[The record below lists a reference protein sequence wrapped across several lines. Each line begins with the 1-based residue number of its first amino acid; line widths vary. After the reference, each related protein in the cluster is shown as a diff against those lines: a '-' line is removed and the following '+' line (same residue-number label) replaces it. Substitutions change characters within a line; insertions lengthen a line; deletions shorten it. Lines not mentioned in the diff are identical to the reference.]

1 MISIRRDP
9 VVTCTSIL
17 TAAVTSKIIL
27 AAAAPF
33 VERARMRNGSNLDVW
48 SAILSYYPC
57 GRPMRC
63 CDPNLTYLGNGYTRS
78 ALLFV
83 EFVDARRRPKQ
94 QERRTCHTL
103 RASTLQPHGREIGD
117 NSLNSSP
124 CPYPPLPLRDSIIL
138 PPT

>member
-57 GRPMRC
+57 GRPMKC
-63 CDPNLTYLGNGYTRS
+63 CDPNLTYLGNSYIRP

-83 EFVDARRRPKQ
+83 ESLKRDAGLSSRKDG
-94 QERRTCHTL
+94 HV
-103 RASTLQPHGREIGD
+103 IF
-117 NSLNSSP
+117 SSP
-124 CPYPPLPLRDSIIL
+124 PFVSHMDGKSEITPETHLHVLIRPSL
-138 PPT
+138 